1 MNDQP
6 LSPDHGY
13 PLRVVVPGFLGARWV
28 KWVDTISVSPDESP
42 NFYQQRDYK
51 VLPAEVRLFSPPSIA
66 FLRCLC
72 SYMRLF

>member
-13 PLRVVVPGFLGARWV
+13 PFRVVAPGFLGARWV
-28 KWVDTISVSPDESP
+28 KWVDCISLSPDESP

-51 VLPAEVRLFSPPSIA
+51 VLPEDVSPLPLTA
-66 FLRCLC
+66 FLMEEC
-72 SYMRLF
+72 SYMRPI